1 MESSVVYLRVDR
13 VASAL
18 CEAARN
24 VSVSDVHEAMGVTP
38 ARRALMTPRMR
49 PLNRGLRIAGP
60 AITAYCG
67 PGDNL
72 MMHRALYLAERG
84 DVLVVVC
91 QSETSGAQWGDVAAR
106 YALQKGLAGVI
117 VHGCIR
123 DTDALEQLRFPVWA
137 TAISPIRPEKRAHGA
152 VNVPVA
158 CDGVIVNP
166 GDLIIAD
173 GDGAICV
180 PRDQAEASIAGAL
193 ARLNRED
200 GLAEAIKSG
209 AHPWDFGKM
218 REPYDA
224 LGVRE
229 IDAAYGAG

>member
-137 TAISPIRPEKRAHGA
+137 TAISPIRPEKRAHGISDFELHVQPSRNPSLDTRQRWLHVFA
-152 VNVPVA
+152 LSKRHCRARPGNPCSGEAAWMRGSSPRMTRRGLVTRTGDDYPA
-158 CDGVIVNP
+158 AMLPITAMDG
-166 GDLIIAD
+166 
-173 GDGAICV
+173 
-180 PRDQAEASIAGAL
+180 
-193 ARLNRED
+193 
-200 GLAEAIKSG
+200 
-209 AHPWDFGKM
+209 GK
-218 REPYDA
+218 
-224 LGVRE
+224 
-229 IDAAYGAG
+229 